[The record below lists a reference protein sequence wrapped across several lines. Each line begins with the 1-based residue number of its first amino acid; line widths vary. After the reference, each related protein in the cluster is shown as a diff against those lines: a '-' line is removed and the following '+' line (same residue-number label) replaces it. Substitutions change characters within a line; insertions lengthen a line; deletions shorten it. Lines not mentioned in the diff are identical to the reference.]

1 MLAPVVLSTPNARMP
16 PLIGGGAVGATGSVI
31 PTSPPHAATTS
42 ATSASLHRPFIWVL
56 RGYVFRA
63 GTAECVLRRLGYL
76 PGTTKLPTKT
86 RGFADR
92 PRGRGAIVGLRPS
105 PARRPART
113 RFVSP
118 ASGHLTASEA
128 PPSQS
133 RCESCYQQH
142 LTGVVAPSPHFP
154 RSRCPNASHRP
165 AAQLKF
171 CLQLDHAV
179 PPGAA

>member
-63 GTAECVLRRLGYL
+63 GTAECVLRRPGFLQ
-76 PGTTKLPTKT
+76 GTTKLPTKT

-92 PRGRGAIVGLRPS
+92 PRGRGAIVGLRVHLHADPAGRDSRPHPAVTSRRLRLRLPLPS
-105 PARRPART
+105 PVRPR
-113 RFVSP
+113 
-118 ASGHLTASEA
+118 
-128 PPSQS
+128 
-133 RCESCYQQH
+133 
-142 LTGVVAPSPHFP
+142 
-154 RSRCPNASHRP
+154 
-165 AAQLKF
+165 
-171 CLQLDHAV
+171 
-179 PPGAA
+179 